1 MLNISS
7 RKTFMTTINK
17 IGEVGKKKVRD
28 TVSVSL
34 FVFDLV
40 SVTFA
45 GFSGGYSNM

>member
-7 RKTFMTTINK
+7 RKTFMRTINK
-17 IGEVGKKKVRD
+17 IGEVGKKVRD